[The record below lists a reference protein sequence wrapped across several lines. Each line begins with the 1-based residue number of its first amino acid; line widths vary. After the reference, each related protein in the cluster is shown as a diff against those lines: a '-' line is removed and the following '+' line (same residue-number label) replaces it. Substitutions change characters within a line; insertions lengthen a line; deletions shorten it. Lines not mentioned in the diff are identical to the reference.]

1 MSFIRNIIIG
11 AAAAA
16 TTMTFTTAAVAH
28 PRLLASNPAANA
40 IVSKPSKIELR
51 FSEKLVRQFSSV
63 DLAMTG
69 MPGMARHNPMK
80 VGGLATSVAA
90 DGKTLVVKLKQ
101 PLAAGTYKVDWHA
114 VSTDTHR
121 ISGTYSFQVK

>member
-1 MSFIRNIIIG
+1 MTFIRKMIIG
-11 AAAAA
+11 AAAVA
-16 TTMTFTTAAVAH
+16 TTLAFTTVAVAH
-28 PRLLASNPAANA
+28 PKLLAATPAANA

-51 FSEKLVRQFSSV
+51 FSERLVRQFSSV

-69 MPGMARHNPMK
+69 MPGMAHHGPMK

-90 DGKTLVVKLKQ
+90 DGKTLIVKLKQ
-101 PLAAGTYKVDWHA
+101 PLAAGTYKLDWHV

-121 ISGTYSFQVK
+121 ISGTYSFRVK